1 MKRHDTNILKPGF
14 KIEIKTDLTLDL
26 LDGTYKPYKKS
37 NDQLLYVNASL
48 NHPPRIIK
56 QLPR

>member
-1 MKRHDTNILKPGF
+1 MIEIFKNPGF
-14 KIEIKTDLTLDL
+14 KIEIKTNLRLDL

-37 NDQLLYVNASL
+37 NDQFLYFNASL
-48 NHPPRIIK
+48 NHPPRKIK